1 MKFIDRV
8 HIEVRGGNGGNG
20 CLSFLHEKYREFGG
34 PDGGDGGRGG
44 DVVLVADA
52 NLSTLLDV
60 SYRPHIEAR
69 HGGNG
74 RSSTKTGFT
83 SDEFVMKVPVGTV
96 VLKDGVVVADL
107 SRAGQR
113 FVAARGGRGGRGNA
127 SFKHHDNTAPRLYER
142 GQPGEVHEL
151 DLELKLIADVGLA
164 GFPNA
169 GKSTLLTRVSNAR
182 PKVAAYPFTT
192 LSPHLGIVSH
202 KGRDFVMAD
211 VPGLIEGASEG
222 KGLGDDFLRH
232 VERTRVLVHL
242 VDPAGFKGTGPV
254 EGVKVIE
261 AELKAYSRLLGDK
274 PRLLVVSKSDQPEAA
289 EVARRLRARYRS
301 RKVFLMSGA
310 TGEGVSELLDAVLA
324 ELAHAPREALLFAKE
339 GENRLKVQKGFA
351 IVPAGEGVYRVYG
364 AFVERAA
371 AMTDVSLP
379 EPLGRLQKVFKRI
392 GLDKA
397 LRQAGIVEGD
407 MVAIGPIELA
417 WHAKAEER
425 PREGR
430 KRKPRRV
437 FPRAA

>member
-1 MKFIDRV
+1 MRFIDRV
-8 HIEVRGGNGGNG
+8 RIEARGGNGGNG

-44 DVVLVADA
+44 AVVLEADA

-60 SYRPHIEAR
+60 SYRPHLEAKP
-69 HGGNG
+69 GGNG
-74 RSSTKTGFT
+74 KSSTKTGH
-83 SDEFVMKVPVGTV
+83 SADDFVMRVPVGTV
-96 VLKDGVVVADL
+96 VLKDGVAVADL
-107 SRAGQR
+107 STPGQR
-113 FVAARGGRGGRGNA
+113 YVAARGGRGGRGNH

-142 GQPGEVHEL
+142 GQPGEVVEL

-232 VERTRVLVHL
+232 VERTRVLLHL
-242 VDPAGFKGTGPV
+242 VDPAGFKGAGPI

-274 PRLLVVSKSDQPEAA
+274 PKLLVVSKADLPEAA
-289 EVARRLRARYRS
+289 EVARRLKARYRS
-301 RKVFLMSGA
+301 RKVYLISGA
-310 TGEGVSELLDAVLA
+310 TGEGVSALLDAVLA
-324 ELAHAPREALLFAKE
+324 ELAHAPRQALLFAKE
-339 GENRLKVQKGFA
+339 GADRHKVTKGFTIA
-351 IVPAGEGVYRVYG
+351 AAGEGVFRVSG
-364 AFVERAA
+364 SFVERAA
-371 AMTDVSLP
+371 AMTDISLE
-379 EPLGRLQKVFKRI
+379 EPLARLQRVFKRI

-397 LRQAGIVEGD
+397 LRQAGIVPGD
-407 MVAIGPIELA
+407 TVAIGPIELVWA
-417 WHAKAEER
+417 DKAPER

-430 KRKPRRV
+430 NRKPRRT
-437 FPRAA
+437 FPRAV

>member
-1 MKFIDRV
+1 MRFIDRV
-8 HIEVRGGNGGNG
+8 HIEARGGNGGNG

-44 DVVLVADA
+44 DVVFEADP

-60 SYRPHIEAR
+60 SFRPHIEAKA
-69 HGGNG
+69 GGNG
-74 RSSTKTGFT
+74 KSSTKTGPT
-83 SDEFVMKVPVGTV
+83 AEDTVLRVPVGTV
-96 VLKDGVVVADL
+96 VLKDGLAVADL
-107 SRAGQR
+107 SRPGQR

-127 SFKHHDNTAPRLYER
+127 SFKHHDNTAPRLYEK

-202 KGRDFVMAD
+202 KGRNFVMAD

-222 KGLGDDFLRH
+222 KGLGGDFLRH

-242 VDPAGFKGTGPV
+242 VDPEGFKGTGPV

-261 AELKAYSRLLGDK
+261 EELKRYSRLLAGK
-274 PRLLVVSKSDQPEAA
+274 RRLLVVSKSDLPEAA
-289 EVARRLRARYRS
+289 EVCRRLRARYRT
-301 RKVFLMSGA
+301 RKVYLISGA
-310 TGEGVSELLDAVLA
+310 TGDGVSKLLDAVLA
-324 ELAHAPREALLFAKE
+324 ELAHAPRQALLFAKE
-339 GENRLKVQKGFA
+339 GEDKLRVAKGFSIDA
-351 IVPAGEGVYRVYG
+351 AGDGVYRVRG

-371 AMTDVSLP
+371 AMTDISLE
-379 EPLGRLQKVFKRI
+379 EPLARLQRVFKRI

-397 LRQAGIVEGD
+397 LRQAGVVEGD
-407 MVAIGPIELA
+407 TVAVGPIELVWA
-417 WHAKAEER
+417 DKAPKWEPQVSR
-425 PREGR
+425 H
-430 KRKPRRV
+430 KPRRV
-437 FPRAA
+437 FPRAH